1 MYYLKKNCPICGD
14 GILGFLRC
22 SDGKKVVIMCDECNS
37 VWLAPDE
44 VQEQNP
50 IYPEA
55 PEFLLPDSKLSVS
68 GGESGWASFEE
79 IESAGMGNYAAG
91 SRNCRP

>member
-1 MYYLKKNCPICGD
+1 MYYLVENCSVCSE

-22 SDGKKVVIMCDECNS
+22 SDGKHVVIMCVECNS

-44 VQEQNP
+44 VEDQNP

-55 PEFLLPDSKLSVS
+55 PDFLLPDSKISIS
-68 GGESGWASFEE
+68 GGESGWASLEE
-79 IESAGMGNYAAG
+79 IKSAGIGSYADETR
-91 SRNCRP
+91 SYEP